1 VTPIHPAAR
10 RLRRARL
17 VAACASVLV
26 VLATTRVIQ
35 GLYTD
40 PAQQLRAVQQRI
52 AGESTSINRWVHPDS
67 RDLSRDVGDWIIWW
81 TPGTELFAYPLMRA
95 GLTLGASVRV
105 LAAACLILGSVGW
118 VTWFSLFALPDWIVL
133 TLAAAFPFVRYASN
147 GLFLYSAEMLVFAS
161 APWLLIATRAFLA
174 RRRETS
180 LVADAGAAFAA
191 GGLLGA
197 AYWLKG
203 SIAFVVLGAL
213 AAIALC
219 ERRRRVTPDRWLA
232 VVAAS
237 VTGAAIPFLALTAL
251 NRFVGG
257 GSTNQVTLAF
267 RWNVPVWR
275 TALDALALPA
285 LQLADAGALWQYL
298 LMHPSHPVVR
308 DLAWLSL
315 LGLPGGLVLLWL
327 LCRPGVDGEAA
338 VLARSVFFTSVGLLA
353 GIWTISVVSHEWRH
367 LASAAFA
374 VLPLAIAEA
383 RGRWARAT
391 PAARTV
397 LAAAGVFYVCVPLA
411 YGVTS
416 VVQKVRRFPRDYQ
429 PGPARIYNPQLSDTS
444 VSAVRDRLLARAHP
458 GDAWYLIEPISSL
471 DLPVRAVITGADF
484 RDLEDLRADRFF
496 TARPVTLHA
505 LLPARFEASG
515 KGPTVRASFP
525 QAEAWT
531 STPIAGSNYVL
542 WTTALHAGR

>member
-1 VTPIHPAAR
+1 VTSFPPAR
-10 RLRRARL
+10 RLRRAQL
-17 VAACASVLV
+17 VAACASVLA

-52 AGESTSINRWVHPDS
+52 AGESTSMNRWMHPDS
-67 RDLSRDVGDWIIWW
+67 RDVSRDAGEWIIWW

-105 LAAACLILGSVGW
+105 IAAVCLVLGSLGW
-118 VTWFSLFALPDWIVL
+118 VTWFSLFALPEWMVL

-203 SIAFVVLGAL
+203 SMAFLAMGAL
-213 AAIALC
+213 VAIAVC
-219 ERRRRVTPDRWLA
+219 EWRRRGDRDRWLA
-232 VVAAS
+232 IVAAS
-237 VTGAAIPFLALTAL
+237 AAGAAIPFLALTAI
-251 NRFVGG
+251 NRIAGG
-257 GSTNQVTLAF
+257 GSTNQVTDAF
-267 RWNVPVWR
+267 RWTVPGWR
-275 TALDALALPA
+275 TALDVAALPA

-298 LMHPSHPVVR
+298 LLHPSHPVVH
-308 DLAWLSL
+308 DIAWLSL
-315 LGLPGGLVLLWL
+315 LGLPGGLMLLWL
-327 LCRPGVDGEAA
+327 LCRPRLASEAA
-338 VLARSVFFTSVGLLA
+338 ILARCVFFASLALLA

-374 VLPLAIAEA
+374 VLPLALAEA
-383 RGRWARAT
+383 HGRWTRSV
-391 PAARTV
+391 PLARTA
-397 LAAAGVFYVCVPLA
+397 LAAAGLFYLCVPLA
-411 YGVTS
+411 YGATS

-429 PGPARIYNPQLSDTS
+429 PGPARIYNPLLSETN
-444 VSAVRDRLLARAHP
+444 VAAVRRTLLAR
-458 GDAWYLIEPISSL
+458 GRRDDVWYLMEPLSAL
-471 DLPVRAVITGADF
+471 DLPVRAIITGADF
-484 RDLEDLRADRFF
+484 RDPDDLQADRFF
-496 TARPVTLHA
+496 TSRPVRVHA
-505 LLPARFEASG
+505 LLPSRFEANG
-515 KGPTVRASFP
+515 KGPIVRGSFP
-525 QAEAWT
+525 QAADWA
-531 STPIAGSNYVL
+531 STPIAGSDYVL
-542 WTTALHAGR
+542 WTTDLRVSR